1 MILILSTNVGE
12 YTTDVVIDWLDYKKI
27 KYARVNGID
36 IIEGGLKIDFNEVKI
51 ITKYETINLSE
62 VKSFWY
68 RRSISYNYFLAEYK
82 QFTKDIFLNIDLAGN
97 IHAEFNRIINFI
109 GVFYKNKPWLS
120 QIETSSLNKLE
131 VLHFAKQLNITIPE
145 TLITNSKSELKAFKK
160 KHDAIIIKSMSEM
173 LSLVKKDKVYTG
185 YTNIVTDEMMHKLP
199 EKFYPSLFQEA
210 IEKEYELRIFYL
222 NKKFYSM
229 AIFSQS
235 DEQTKTDFRDYNQEK
250 PNRNIPFLLPKEME
264 KKLTLLMEKMNLNCG
279 SIDMIK
285 SKEGEY
291 VFLEINSVG
300 QFGMVSRPCNYYLE
314 EKVADFLNSNIN

>member
-68 RRSISYNYFLAEYK
+68 RRSISYNYFLVEYK
-82 QFTKDIFLNIDLAGN
+82 QFTKDIFLNIELAGN
-97 IHAEFNRIINFI
+97 INAEFNRIINFI
-109 GVFYKNKPWLS
+109 GVFYKDVPWLS

-131 VLHFAKQLNITIPE
+131 VLHFAKQLNITIPD
-145 TLITNSKSELKAFKK
+145 TLIVNSKIELKAFKK
-160 KHDAIIIKSMSEM
+160 KHDAIIVKSMSEM

-185 YTNIVTDEMMHKLP
+185 YTNIVTDEMINNLP